1 MVRSTASQSGCP
13 LLSGRCCALF
23 EAEITLGSLPSA
35 CSCIWPPP
43 AWLRPPRP
51 EYISLPASSLATP
64 PGPGASSCLSRPDAR
79 RHFFNCPLLFS
90 PGGGMIPTI
99 VTLRG
104 EELRIARSRLA
115 FGLPIPPA
123 PPLLTAPAR
132 PALSSV
138 PSRLVVCAAP
148 AFRGATSDG
157 CVFPPRRPGWVSS
170 FCGLARPFAC
180 G

>member
-1 MVRSTASQSGCP
+1 VVARCFLAGVGRFSKPKSRWAAFR
-13 LLSGRCCALF
+13 LLAPASGRRWHGCGRPGQS
-23 EAEITLGSLPSA
+23 TYRSLLRA
-35 CSCIWPPP
+35 WPPRQALGPVP
-43 AWLRPPRP
+43 ACRGP
-51 EYISLPASSLATP
+51 TP
-64 PGPGASSCLSRPDAR
+64 DGI
-79 RHFFNCPLLFS
+79 FFNCPLLFS
-90 PGGGMIPTI
+90 PGSGMIPTI
-99 VTLRG
+99 VTLRS

-148 AFRGATSDG
+148 ALRGATSDG